1 MALLA
6 AGLLASCSKD
16 ADLTD
21 FNQSKPLEE
30 DQSFFVNI
38 NVMGVDALTRAD
50 EDPTK
55 FFTGTAE
62 ENRVNSIYF
71 VFYDKDGTRVSTTQ
85 VRKDNATS
93 GNYANNGAG
102 EASDSN
108 KYEGEKGDAVEGR
121 NSFYQ
126 GVVQIDVKHG
136 SLPPAYVMAFIN
148 PITSQN
154 FDINPDFATLKAVSQ
169 TTRPKIM
176 GDNGNFAMSKSVY
189 FGLDRVQGEGH
200 EHDKIVATP
209 LLTADKEIDE
219 VKYLKQL
226 FTTKSEA
233 EAALESGENSRV
245 DIYVERYA
253 ARVDFKIEKPIS
265 ELKIVLNED
274 DKEPGKAKQGLEL
287 IKLDF
292 KPEYWAVN
300 AYESNTYIV
309 KSFLGASKSEDGE
322 VDYNVDLTW
331 EGLNEALGSDV
342 PTQMPWFWNS
352 EKYHRCYWAQ
362 TPAYY
367 AQSYPRTADDIYD
380 NGEDHYALGY
390 YSYNNMVDNANK
402 NLNAKARNLQ
412 DDTDKTKPIYAREN
426 TVAGSALIAAYNSDE
441 DSPKAAIPS
450 VVLVGHYEIE
460 EDGKPL
466 GENEFIYIQGN
477 ATNGYTLYKYDDML
491 RYFVNT
497 TIPFA
502 TREDNDYL
510 PIFEYNKQYEPDEDG
525 EVKGEIGDFT
535 AEGADFKDFFT
546 IIHPKQEG
554 EDVKKQVIDSRF
566 VTIQLDKTKFTSAE
580 DIDLYASIGGVYQK
594 VTSANIDK
602 INEQMFYAAGTVQGY
617 NGGKVYYSIPI
628 QHLGFQRNG
637 NPNAGKTANNKE
649 FNWEEVKS
657 GDFGLVRNHV
667 YTIIVE
673 DIKGLGNGIPNPDDP
688 IVPPTDPEEYYIG
701 ARLIVL
707 NWAMVDEQRETL

>member
-1 MALLA
+1 MKNRYFLGAMALLA

-50 EDPTK
+50 EPG

-62 ENRVNSIYF
+62 ENRINSIYF
-71 VFYDKDGTRVSTTQ
+71 VFYDEKGNRVSTTQ
-85 VRKDNATS
+85 VRKDNATD
-93 GNYANNGAG
+93 GKYPNNGAG
-102 EASDSN
+102 EVSDSN
-108 KYEGEKGDAVEGR
+108 KYEDEKDAVEGR

-154 FDINPDFATLKAVSQ
+154 FDINPDFESLKAVSQ

-209 LLTADKEIDE
+209 LLTADKEIDN

-226 FTTKSEA
+226 FTTKSDA
-233 EAALESGENSRV
+233 EAALAADDKSRV

-253 ARVDFKIEKPIS
+253 ARVNFKIEESDYTIT
-265 ELKIVLNED
+265 LNVEESGD
-274 DKEPGKAKQGLEL
+274 TKQGLEKIVL
-287 IKLDF
+287 EF
-292 KPEYWAVN
+292 VPEYWAVN

-331 EGLNEALGSDV
+331 EGLNEALGSDD
-342 PTQMPWFWNS
+342 PTQMPWYWNS
-352 EKYHRCYWAQ
+352 ETYHRCYWAQ

-390 YSYNNMVDNANK
+390 YSYNDMKGNANK

-412 DDTDKTKPIYAREN
+412 DSADKEKPIYAREN

-450 VVLVGHYEIE
+450 VVLVGYYKIN
-460 EDGKPL
+460 
-466 GENEFIYIQGN
+466 GEQKLADDEFIYIQGN

-491 RYFVNT
+491 KYFVNT

-502 TREDNDYL
+502 TREDNNYL
-510 PIFEYNKQYEPDEDG
+510 PIFEYNKQYEPESEG
-525 EVKGEIGDFT
+525 KIGDFT
-535 AEGADFKDFFT
+535 PEGADFKNYFT

-566 VTIQLDKTKFTSAE
+566 VTIQLDKTKFESAD

-594 VTSANIDK
+594 VTSDNIDK

-617 NGGKVYYSIPI
+617 NGGKVYYTIPI
-628 QHLGFQRNG
+628 QHLGFQRAG
-637 NPNAGKTANNKE
+637 NPNEGKTANNKE

-667 YTIIVE
+667 YSITVTE
-673 DIKGLGNGIPNPDDP
+673 IKGLGNAIPNPDDP

-707 NWAMVDEQRETL
+707 NWAMVPEQREKL